1 MSPKSVRS
9 RSTKTNQSICKA
21 EGLMRLTL
29 KTRSWHKKYKKSFA
43 VQETQSITH
52 PTKNTPNTWKSF
64 NTWSRLKRKCRLL
77 SSTWLI
83 RLLSEKENLI
93 QTDLSFPDEIP
104 LLGRIRHSWE
114 TKMKLSKKQSPSMMQ
129 KCGKSRFLKIK
140 NKSKSLVK
148 SSLAQIKKTKVW
160 QTLNSFPY
168 PISKPIS
175 S

>member
-1 MSPKSVRS
+1 MVMSNARPNPKL
-9 RSTKTNQSICKA
+9 TKKTLNFFCVWKSLNQ
-21 EGLMRLTL
+21 LTQL
-29 KTRSWHKKYKKSFA
+29 K
-43 VQETQSITH
+43 
-52 PTKNTPNTWKSF
+52 NTWKSF
-64 NTWSRLKRKCRLL
+64 NTWNRLKRKCRLL

-83 RLLSEKENLI
+83 RLLSEKENSI
-93 QTDLSFPDEIP
+93 QTDLSFPDEIH

-114 TKMKLSKKQSPSMMQ
+114 TKMKSSKKQSPSMMQ

-168 PISKPIS
+168 PTSKPIS